1 MNDHERDELI
11 ERVSKALDV
20 PDPSPLFWE
29 HFPDRVRAAV
39 QAEPEASPLAWWR
52 RRAVAVALSMT
63 AVTALATVLYIRH
76 DATPAETAAP
86 PAIVQEAGA
95 SDELEPTGADADAG
109 WAVVSDVAESAG
121 SDMLREAGFGVAPG
135 AAEPAIEALN
145 ESERIELM
153 ALLKAEMKGD
163 D

>member
-1 MNDHERDELI
+1 MNDQERDELI

-39 QAEPEASPLAWWR
+39 HAEPEASPLAWWR
-52 RRAVAVALSMT
+52 RRTAAVALSMT
-63 AVTALATVLYIRH
+63 AVAVLATVLYVRN
-76 DATPAETAAP
+76 DATPVEPAQP
-86 PAIVQEAGA
+86 PVIVQEAGPWDDFA
-95 SDELEPTGADADAG
+95 SIDADADAG
-109 WAVVSDVAESAG
+109 WAIVSDVAASAG
-121 SDMLREAGFGVAPG
+121 SEMLREAGFGVAPG

>member
-1 MNDHERDELI
+1 MTDQERDELI
-11 ERVSKALDV
+11 ERVSQALDV

-39 QAEPEASPLAWWR
+39 HAAPEASPFGWWR
-52 RRAVAVALSMT
+52 RRAGALALSMA
-63 AVTALATVLYIRH
+63 AVAALATVLYVRDGSTPV
-76 DATPAETAAP
+76 DAPQPAVVQEIQP
-86 PAIVQEAGA
+86 PADFE
-95 SDELEPTGADADAG
+95 SMDADAG

-121 SDMLREAGFGVAPG
+121 PEMLREAGFGVAPG
-135 AAEPAIEALN
+135 ATEPAIEALN
-145 ESERIELM
+145 EKERIEFM